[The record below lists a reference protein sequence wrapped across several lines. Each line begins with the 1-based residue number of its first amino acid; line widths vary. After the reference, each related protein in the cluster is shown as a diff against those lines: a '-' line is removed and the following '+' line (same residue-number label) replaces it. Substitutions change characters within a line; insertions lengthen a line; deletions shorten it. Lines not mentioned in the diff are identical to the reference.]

1 MSATTIGF
9 SGGLVSKISY
19 SISEDGR
26 AKYRESIQATI
37 GSSYTAPLIGETK
50 VVDGET
56 LQVTSVQISARSG
69 SFTQYEI
76 EYSGRGSSSSAPP
89 EASIVEASLTG
100 STQEEPIASNYH
112 FAVPR
117 GGSPSLITFSGGAVT
132 EGNASTTGGALFS
145 QDGEFLGF
153 TKYAKARLFGVQS
166 YLNANITYSLN
177 FVTGTRPS
185 LDKVGKIMS
194 SVSGAPTLESGKNW
208 MLASITYRKQGSD
221 YSVTQTF
228 QASGESGWNTYI
240 YGSAVSPPP
249 TS

>member
-9 SGGLVSKISY
+9 SGGLLSKTSY
-19 SISEDGR
+19 SISEDGS
-26 AKYRESIQATI
+26 AKYKESIQATI
-37 GSSYTAPLIGETK
+37 GSSYTAPLIGESK
-50 VVDGET
+50 VIDGQT
-56 LQVTSVQISARSG
+56 LQVISVQVSVKSG

-76 EYSGRGSSSSAPP
+76 EYSGRASNSSAPP
-89 EASIVEASLTG
+89 ETSVVEASLTG

-112 FAVPR
+112 FSVAR
-117 GGSPSLITFSGGAVT
+117 SGSPSLITASGGAVT

-153 TKYAKARLFGVQS
+153 TKYAKKRLFGVQS
-166 YLNANITYSLN
+166 YLNPNITYSLN
-177 FVTGTRPS
+177 FVTNTRPS

-194 SVSGAPTLESGKNW
+194 YVTGAPTLQDGKNW

-221 YSVTQTF
+221 YNVTQTF
-228 QASGESGWNTYI
+228 QASAESGWNTYI

-249 TS
+249 AS